1 MLRVTEQQAKA
12 VQDAA
17 ANLRPFAERN
27 KFLIL
32 RRAQNIVLQ
41 APPETLSIS
50 VDFLPIQPLFNKAVL
65 YNKQSER
72 LEITYS
78 LCDAC
83 FE

>member
-1 MLRVTEQQAKA
+1 MLRVSEHQAKA

-41 APPETLSIS
+41 APPETLSIA
-50 VDFLPIQPLFNKAVL
+50 VDSLPIQPLFKKTVD
-65 YNKQSER
+65 
-72 LEITYS
+72 YS
-78 LCDAC
+78 TESKCLQVVYEYID
-83 FE
+83 E